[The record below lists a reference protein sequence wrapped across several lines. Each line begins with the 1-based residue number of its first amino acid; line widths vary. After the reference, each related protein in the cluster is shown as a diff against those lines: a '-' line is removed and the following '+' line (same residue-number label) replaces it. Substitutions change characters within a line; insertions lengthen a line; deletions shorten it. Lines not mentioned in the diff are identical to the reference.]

1 MNFLRDKTY
10 FVEPNFSKSELCY
23 TGSCLTACSIYDKSK
38 KQNKI
43 IKKNYAYAT
52 RKALDLPLYRK
63 FLSYS
68 QNVQPSTHVDL
79 RRTLRTIGVNYF
91 LLYGNDIFVF
101 SPPQGVRFKV
111 SLFQIT
117 FVTILDNDAQI
128 FITKSR
134 MSLYIC
140 RRKHQTIFITGS

>member
-1 MNFLRDKTY
+1 MFDSVFN
-10 FVEPNFSKSELCY
+10 LCQ
-23 TGSCLTACSIYDKSK
+23 

-43 IKKNYAYAT
+43 IKKNYTYAT

-79 RRTLRTIGVNYF
+79 RRTLRTKGVSNYF
-91 LLYGNDIFVF
+91 LLYENDIFVF
-101 SPPQGVRFKV
+101 SPPRGVRFKV

-117 FVTILDNDAQI
+117 FVTILDNDA
-128 FITKSR
+128 
-134 MSLYIC
+134 
-140 RRKHQTIFITGS
+140 